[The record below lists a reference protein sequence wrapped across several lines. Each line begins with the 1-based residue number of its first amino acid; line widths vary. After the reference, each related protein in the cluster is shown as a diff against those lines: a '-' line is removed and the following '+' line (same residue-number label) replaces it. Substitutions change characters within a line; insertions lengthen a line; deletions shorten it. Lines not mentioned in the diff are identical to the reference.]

1 VQFNSD
7 TGTKAGKSGT
17 RKGVPNKLTEQARKL
32 IGQALQGQGEKMEAS
47 LSTLS
52 ETNPKAYLEIMV
64 KLLALVTPPPAAE
77 SDTPSIKSFPGE
89 VVFQV
94 HKQEATETP

>member
-1 VQFNSD
+1 
-7 TGTKAGKSGT
+7 
-17 RKGVPNKLTEQARKL
+17 
-32 IGQALQGQGEKMEAS
+32 MEAS
-47 LSTLS
+47 LCTLA

-77 SDTPSIKSFPGE
+77 SDSPSITAFPGE

-94 HKQEATETP
+94 HAPEASGTD

>member
-1 VQFNSD
+1 VQFNPD

-47 LSTLS
+47 LSSLA

-64 KLLALVTPPPAAE
+64 KFFGLRTPPPSAE
-77 SDTPSIKSFPGE
+77 SDNTAMQSWPKSDFSSANPRSNCR
-89 VVFQV
+89 
-94 HKQEATETP
+94 

>member
-1 VQFNSD
+1 MQYNPD
-7 TGTKAGKSGT
+7 IGTKAGKRGSC
-17 RKGVPNKLTEQARKL
+17 KGIPNKITEQARKL

-47 LSTLS
+47 LNTLA

-77 SDTPSIKSFPGE
+77 SDNTPAQTWPGE
-89 VVFQV
+89 VIFQV
-94 HKQEATETP
+94 HKQ